1 MLWGGVWRGLWTRRG
16 IAGRAQGR
24 GIFSLLKVKFIK
36 SIEKSESSGL
46 GELATMK
53 ISTSSPNY
61 IYLSVKNH
69 NRFKPALSCWQP
81 RLPRLG
87 RRSL

>member
-36 SIEKSESSGL
+36 SIEK
-46 GELATMK
+46 
-53 ISTSSPNY
+53 
-61 IYLSVKNH
+61 VKVRAQEN
-69 NRFKPALSCWQP
+69 
-81 RLPRLG
+81 
-87 RRSL
+87 